1 MRIFI
6 FSVGRMKKGAEQD
19 LVARYIDRLEKIAPG
34 LGFQSISLH
43 EINESRAPT
52 APLRMLEEGEK
63 LFETLSSTGKL
74 VVLDERGKTMT
85 SPAFAEKLENWRDE
99 GAPSVTFALGGPDGH
114 GEAVRKRADLLL
126 SFGAMTWPH
135 QIARILLSEQL
146 YRTMTILNGHPY
158 HRE

>member
-1 MRIFI
+1 MRISI

-19 LVARYIDRLEKIAPG
+19 LIARYIERLEKVAPQQ
-34 LGFQSISLH
+34 GFQSVTLH

-52 APLRMLEEGEK
+52 APLRMIEESEK
-63 LFETLSSTGKL
+63 LFETLHNPGKL
-74 VVLDERGKTMT
+74 VVLDERGKTM
-85 SPAFAEKLENWRDE
+85 SSLAFAEKLGLWRDE
-99 GAPSVTFALGGPDGH
+99 GVANVTFALGGPDGH
-114 GEAVRKRADLLL
+114 AEAVRNRADMLL

-146 YRTMTILNGHPY
+146 YRSMTILSGHPY